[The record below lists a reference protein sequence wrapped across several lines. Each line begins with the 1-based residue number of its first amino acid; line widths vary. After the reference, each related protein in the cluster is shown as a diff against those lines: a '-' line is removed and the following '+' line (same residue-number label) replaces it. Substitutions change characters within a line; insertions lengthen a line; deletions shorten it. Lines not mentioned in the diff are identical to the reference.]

1 MEKLRDIKDI
11 VEVSDYS
18 IYYLFG
24 YITLAILIFCVII
37 YLLSR
42 QKKRKK
48 LTKKEMALQELKNID
63 YENSKDIAYK
73 FTLNIPYF
81 IDEKNKKEIEE
92 LLESLKMYKYK
103 KDILTMDKE
112 LKQRVKKM
120 IGVVK

>member
-1 MEKLRDIKDI
+1 LEKLRDIKDI

-103 KDILTMDKE
+103 KDIPTMDKE

>member
-103 KDILTMDKE
+103 KDIPTMDKE